1 LREGAAGVYARDIA
15 HKEVGP
21 ACRTKLKQ
29 FFFDPV
35 DAVRLKAVSAFQ
47 HLSELTTSEQA
58 DLLQSFLESKPKT
71 GELWL
76 VLRFIQD
83 SPVQLPDLILNLA
96 KICVEG
102 DNDNTEHGHRHNA
115 SMELSKIIVRL
126 LVQTED
132 SKVRAQ
138 CLDLIDAMEEHY
150 FIGLSAELNRVD
162 R

>member
-1 LREGAAGVYARDIA
+1 M
-15 HKEVGP
+15 
-21 ACRTKLKQ
+21 
-29 FFFDPV
+29 

-58 DLLQSFLESKPKT
+58 HLSKHFSNEPEYRPIVACSALL
-71 GELWL
+71 
-76 VLRFIQD
+76 QD

-96 KICVEG
+96 KICVAG
-102 DNDNTEHGHRHNA
+102 DNDDTEHGHCHSA